1 MHNPSVS
8 LDWVIGAKWLKGN
21 AVMQHSQLIENDGR
35 SLETWVDVLW
45 ITEQEQDKEYLQ
57 KLLSQILEHKDISDR
72 DYPDQPSG
80 LDVAETLLNL
90 GVDQATLIASLFSD
104 PYFYH
109 HFDKVEVQAEFGEQ
123 IAVMA
128 DNMHTLQDFT
138 RCIQAANEDVPDTEQ
153 QAHAEQLRRM
163 LLAIVKDVRVVLIK
177 LVWQLQNL
185 RLLSKLPISRAHI
198 RLANQTLNVYS
209 PLASRLGISQIKWEM
224 EDLAFRFKEPIRYKE
239 IAKAL
244 ANRRIQREEYIAHFI
259 TLLRDLLDEHG
270 IQPEAVYGRPKHIY
284 SIWRKMKRKNLP
296 IDQLYDLRAVRVIVD
311 DMDTCYRALSLVHD
325 QWHYLADEYD
335 DYIHNRKPNGYQ
347 SIHTVVLGPM
357 GRYVEIQIRTREM
370 HSFAEF
376 GVASHWRYK
385 EGGKGDS
392 DLEYTIASLRR
403 LLEQSG
409 DSDEGLMEDFHR
421 EVFSDSVF
429 VFTPKGRVIELVKGA
444 TPIDFAYAIHTDIG
458 HRCQGAK
465 ANGVIVPLNYEL
477 KNAQQ
482 VEVLTGKE
490 PDPKMNWLNPSLG
503 YIKSART
510 RNKINHWFRQ
520 QDHEKNAAEG
530 RALFEREKH
539 LLNLPNLTVAEMAK
553 QFGRQNERDFL
564 IALGRGDISYRQFS
578 DTLLR
583 SREQEIRFRKI
594 SHKQDNVTVADSIE
608 VGGVKDLFTQVA
620 QCCKPVHGDEI
631 VGYITQ
637 GRGVMVH
644 RGDCPNILNLS
655 EAQKIRL
662 VDVGWGGGKTS
673 YAVDILVA
681 AYNETGLLRDITD
694 VLYKEQIAVMSIN
707 TRPTH
712 NQDYILM
719 DLTIQIE
726 HTGRLLDIL
735 ERLMQIPAVTDVQR
749 RVS

>member
-1 MHNPSVS
+1 
-8 LDWVIGAKWLKGN
+8 
-21 AVMQHSQLIENDGR
+21 MQHSQLIENEGR
-35 SLETWVDVLW
+35 TLDVWLDVLW
-45 ITEQEQDKEYLQ
+45 VSEQEQDKQYLQ
-57 KLLSQILEHKDISDR
+57 QLLSQILEYREQNQEQYI
-72 DYPDQPSG
+72 DQPCG
-80 LDVAETLLNL
+80 LDVAEMLLNL

-104 PYFYH
+104 PCFYDR
-109 HFDKVEVQAEFGEQ
+109 FDKVEVQADYGEE

-128 DNMHTLQDFT
+128 DNMHTLQHFT
-138 RCIQAANEDVPDTEQ
+138 HCIQKANEDVSDVEQ

-163 LLAIVKDVRVVLIK
+163 LLAIVTDVRVVLIK
-177 LVWQLQNL
+177 LLWQLQCL
-185 RLLSKLPISRAHI
+185 RLLSKLSISRVHI
-198 RLANQTLNVYS
+198 RMAKQTLNIYS

-224 EDLAFRFKEPIRYKE
+224 EDLAFRFLEPLRYKE

-244 ANRRIQREEYIAHFI
+244 SNRRIQREEYIAHFI
-259 TLLRDLLDEHG
+259 TLLRDLLDEQA
-270 IQPEAVYGRPKHIY
+270 IQPQAVYGRPKHIY

-311 DMDTCYRALSLVHD
+311 DIDACYRVLSLVHE
-325 QWHYLADEYD
+325 QWHYLSDEYD

-357 GRYVEIQIRTREM
+357 GRYVEIQIRTKAM
-370 HSFAEF
+370 HDFAEY

-385 EGGKGDS
+385 EGGKGDE
-392 DLEYTIASLRR
+392 DLERTISSLRR
-403 LLEQSG
+403 LVEQSG

-465 ANGVIVPLNYEL
+465 ANGVIVPLNYVL

-510 RNKINHWFRQ
+510 RQKINHWFRQ
-520 QDHEKNAAEG
+520 QDHDKNHSEG
-530 RALFEREKH
+530 KALFEREKH
-539 LLNLPNLTVAEMAK
+539 LLNLPKLKADELAK
-553 QFGRQNERDFL
+553 QFGRQSERDFL

-583 SREQEIRFRKI
+583 SRDTEIRFRKV
-594 SHKQDNVTVADSIE
+594 SQRLDNVKVEDSIE

-644 RGDCPNILNLS
+644 RADCPNMLNLS

-662 VDVGWGGGKTS
+662 IDVGWGGVKTS

-712 NQDYILM
+712 NPDYILM

-735 ERLMQIPAVTDVQR
+735 ERLLQIPAVTDVQR